1 MFQKIMGRYVIVF
14 LLCVTANISIAQ
26 VGSKIQVLGA
36 RSFEFDQAAS
46 GKVRKLIGDV
56 RLKQDNTLL
65 FCDSAYQYEETN
77 YVEAF
82 GRVHINTNDSV
93 HIYGDV
99 LKYDGNQRKA
109 RVERNVRMN
118 DNSMQL
124 TTSDIDYDMAAN
136 TAYYSNGGRIVN
148 GNSVLTSKY
157 GYYNTRE
164 KVFFFKKDV
173 VLTNPDYVI
182 KSDSLK
188 QLTTINTTYF
198 LGPTTIT
205 NKQDVIYCEY
215 GWYNNV
221 KDIAMFSKKA
231 KLTSKDKVL
240 VADSIYYERKEDYG
254 KAYRNIKL
262 TDYINQMEINGD
274 FGELF
279 GKRRQSY
286 ITQKAYAKKMLQND
300 SMYLFADTIFSY
312 QRDTITGQTQ
322 MVKAYRGAQIL
333 KWDMQ
338 AVCDSLVYRYVDSTI
353 TLYHLPVLW
362 SGQNQ
367 ITSDTIRMF
376 LNNNKIDSFYLL
388 SNAFMISK
396 ETSKHFNQVKGRYMK
411 GLLEASKF
419 KYLRVYGNGQSIF
432 YAKEEK
438 DSSYIGVNVIDC
450 SEMEFFFAAN
460 KIQRSNF
467 ITQPDATFYP
477 IQQLKPEELKLKGF
491 RWMNSRRPSLKT
503 VRQYFVKK

>member
-1 MFQKIMGRYVIVF
+1 MITK
-14 LLCVTANISIAQ
+14 ISIAQ
-26 VGSKIQVLGA
+26 VGGKIQVLGA
-36 RSFEFDQAAS
+36 RSFEFDQATS

-82 GRVHINTNDSV
+82 SRVHINSNDSV

-99 LKYDGNQRKA
+99 LKYDGNTKKA
-109 RVERNVRMN
+109 RVEKNVRMN
-118 DNSMQL
+118 DNTMQL
-124 TTSDIDYDMAAN
+124 TTSDIDYDLAAN
-136 TAYYSNGGRIVN
+136 TAYYTNGGKIIN

-157 GYYNTRE
+157 GYYNTRD

-173 VLTNPDYVI
+173 VLTTPDYVI
-182 KSDSLK
+182 KGDSLK
-188 QLTTINTTYF
+188 QLTTLNTTYF

-205 NKQDVIYCEY
+205 NKQDTIYCEY

-221 KDIAMFSKKA
+221 KDIAMFSKNA
-231 KLTSKDKVL
+231 KLTSKDKML
-240 VADSIYYERKEDYG
+240 VADSIYYERKEEYG

-262 TDYINQMEINGD
+262 TDYINKIEINGG

-279 GKRRQSY
+279 GKKKQSY
-286 ITQKAYAKKMLQND
+286 VTQKAYAKKMLQND
-300 SMYLFADTIFSY
+300 SMYLFADTIFSF
-312 QRDTITGQTQ
+312 QKDTINKQNQ
-322 MVKAYRGAQIL
+322 LVKAYRNAQIL

-338 AVCDSLVYRYVDSTI
+338 AICDSLVYKYVDSTI

-367 ITSDTIRMF
+367 ITSDTIQMF

-388 SNAFMISK
+388 NNAFMISK
-396 ETSKHFNQVKGRYMK
+396 ETSKYFNQVKGKYMK
-411 GLLEASKF
+411 GLLEDSKF

-450 SEMEFFFAAN
+450 SEMEFYFFNN
-460 KIQRSNF
+460 KIQKSNF

-477 IQQLKPEELKLKGF
+477 ILQMKPEELRLKGF
-491 RWMNSRRPSLKT
+491 KWMNNKRPTLKT
-503 VRQYFVKK
+503 VREYFVKK